1 MWNHLK
7 EYFIEVNNNLIIN
20 SYYYSIEMNG
30 GIGKIEMFK
39 KTNILALIGGGENPR
54 FSPKKI
60 IIWDDHQAN
69 IIGVLVFNKEVLNV
83 RMRNDKIFGV
93 LDDKIY
99 IFNLNTLETIK
110 TLETFNNPTGII
122 AISSG
127 EFNKLI
133 IAYPFEY
140 QGFVNF
146 RDCFDSKTIGNS
158 KIIKAHE
165 SKIACLAINKNG
177 TLLATSSDIGTLIR
191 LFNLNNGE
199 NISVF
204 RRGTKSVSMIC
215 ITFSPN
221 NIFFGCISDVG
232 TVHIFTIFD
241 INKKLNEKNTSEQ
254 ENNEIK
260 NGNKNEKGTEPKN
273 RKSILSKIG
282 GFFNITDHDR
292 NFAKFKIQDEYGLL
306 SFGNENTFVLITK
319 EGKYIKAAYDPK
331 NGGNCQNIEEKN
343 FLNEES

>member
-69 IIGVLVFNKEVLNV
+69 IIGTLVFNKEVLNV

-133 IAYPFEY
+133 IY
-140 QGFVNF
+140 
-146 RDCFDSKTIGNS
+146 
-158 KIIKAHE
+158 
-165 SKIACLAINKNG
+165 
-177 TLLATSSDIGTLIR
+177 
-191 LFNLNNGE
+191 
-199 NISVF
+199 
-204 RRGTKSVSMIC
+204 
-215 ITFSPN
+215 
-221 NIFFGCISDVG
+221 
-232 TVHIFTIFD
+232 
-241 INKKLNEKNTSEQ
+241 
-254 ENNEIK
+254 
-260 NGNKNEKGTEPKN
+260 
-273 RKSILSKIG
+273 
-282 GFFNITDHDR
+282 
-292 NFAKFKIQDEYGLL
+292 
-306 SFGNENTFVLITK
+306 
-319 EGKYIKAAYDPK
+319 
-331 NGGNCQNIEEKN
+331 
-343 FLNEES
+343 

>member
-127 EFNKLI
+127 EFNKLN
-133 IAYPFEY
+133 PEF
-140 QGFVNF
+140 
-146 RDCFDSKTIGNS
+146 
-158 KIIKAHE
+158 
-165 SKIACLAINKNG
+165 IN
-177 TLLATSSDIGTLIR
+177 I
-191 LFNLNNGE
+191 
-199 NISVF
+199 
-204 RRGTKSVSMIC
+204 
-215 ITFSPN
+215 
-221 NIFFGCISDVG
+221 
-232 TVHIFTIFD
+232 
-241 INKKLNEKNTSEQ
+241 
-254 ENNEIK
+254 
-260 NGNKNEKGTEPKN
+260 
-273 RKSILSKIG
+273 
-282 GFFNITDHDR
+282 
-292 NFAKFKIQDEYGLL
+292 
-306 SFGNENTFVLITK
+306 
-319 EGKYIKAAYDPK
+319 YIYF
-331 NGGNCQNIEEKN
+331 I
-343 FLNEES
+343 